1 MSQTGLLLNSNI
13 LTFRRLFPREIK
25 KKNMCSDIAEDAV
38 LIYFLLLFICV
49 DP

>member
-25 KKNMCSDIAEDAV
+25 KKMRSDIAEDAV